1 MTESENPNS
10 EVQEV
15 ATQVPSQVNEVSE
28 THQPHQEPV
37 TNQHLKAMR
46 LKNADLERELK
57 NLRDAQ
63 MQILQAQLANSHPV
77 RQEVDEFDN
86 IGDEE
91 FIPLGKVKK
100 LAEKNTQKMLKN
112 TEELVRQEVQK
123 ALKRQEDTQFMDRL
137 NRQYSDFSEI
147 VNPETL
153 SILEETEP
161 ELAATIADLKDSY
174 KIGVQSYKYIKAMGL
189 SQSAKENRREKEI
202 DKAIAK
208 SEKAIT
214 SPMAHDKRPIAQ
226 AFKLTDAM
234 KKDLYREMHGY
245 AALANSVPEQT

>member
-1 MTESENPNS
+1 MTENENPKS

-15 ATQVPSQVNEVSE
+15 ATHVPSQVNEVSE
-28 THQPHQEPV
+28 THQSHQEPV

-100 LAEKNTQKMLKN
+100 LAEKNTLKMLKN
-112 TEELVRQEVQK
+112 TEELVRLEVLK
-123 ALKRQEDTQFMDRL
+123 ALK
-137 NRQYSDFSEI
+137 
-147 VNPETL
+147 
-153 SILEETEP
+153 
-161 ELAATIADLKDSY
+161 
-174 KIGVQSYKYIKAMGL
+174 
-189 SQSAKENRREKEI
+189 
-202 DKAIAK
+202 
-208 SEKAIT
+208 
-214 SPMAHDKRPIAQ
+214 
-226 AFKLTDAM
+226 
-234 KKDLYREMHGY
+234 
-245 AALANSVPEQT
+245 

>member
-1 MTESENPNS
+1 MTEEVQNS

-15 ATQVPSQVNEVSE
+15 APQEQNQVNEVNES
-28 THQPHQEPV
+28 QRVQEPV

-46 LKNADLERELK
+46 LKNAELERELK
-57 NLRDAQ
+57 QLRDTQ
-63 MQILQAQLANSHPV
+63 MQIMQAQLANSNPV
-77 RQEVDEFDN
+77 RQEVDEFDK

-100 LAEKNTQKMLKN
+100 LAEKNTQKVLKN

-123 ALKRQEDTQFMDRL
+123 ALKKQEDGQFIDRL
-137 NRQYSDFSEI
+137 NRQYSDFSEV

-153 SILEETEP
+153 SILEEKEP
-161 ELAATIADLKDSY
+161 ELAATIADLKDPY

-189 SQSAKENRREKEI
+189 SQSAKEARREKEV

-208 SEKAIT
+208 SEKSVT
-214 SPMAHDKRPIAQ
+214 SPMAYDKRPIAQ

-245 AALANSVPEQT
+245 AAFASSVPELTL